1 MAEPTSGAAAFAA
14 TASAITSAIFGVDYF
29 AIVWGFIGSMFALI
43 NNEPTN
49 KLWAIAYVSLS
60 SLIGAAIGSA
70 LYEYLAPNQPKI
82 ILIALCAIVGF
93 GSKRLLT
100 SAIRGGEKKLG
111 GNK

>member
-70 LYEYLAPNQPKI
+70 LHEYLAPNQPKI

-111 GNK
+111 GDK